1 MGNISF
7 IRVVSKA
14 TRGSHHRCE
23 HTRWWHVRISSLTV
37 LPRYGQSGGNPGVR
51 PLGRTSGQRFVNIPS
66 DIGNRATRNDRI
78 GHFVGFTPRAL
89 LWSPTSAPRPSN
101 RAPSQ
106 VEVAKL
112 TNRLMWLSDE
122 AYSHGWTLLALT

>member
-1 MGNISF
+1 
-7 IRVVSKA
+7 
-14 TRGSHHRCE
+14 
-23 HTRWWHVRISSLTV
+23 
-37 LPRYGQSGGNPGVR
+37 
-51 PLGRTSGQRFVNIPS
+51 VNIPS

-122 AYSHGWTLLALT
+122 AYSHGWTLLARYRDARITYVLADEHGETEFDTLDEVEQEMRSMCRIRKLPPMRDL